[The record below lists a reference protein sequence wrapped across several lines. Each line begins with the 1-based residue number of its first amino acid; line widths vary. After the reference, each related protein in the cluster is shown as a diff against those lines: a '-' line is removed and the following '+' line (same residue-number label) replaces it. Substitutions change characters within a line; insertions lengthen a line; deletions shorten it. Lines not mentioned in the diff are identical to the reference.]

1 MTDTSHNLP
10 SESTRHISTLHEWD
24 KNPRSITKEGFDRLK
39 RQLQTNKDRYG
50 KYLFKP
56 LLINEDGVVL
66 GGNMRLKALKEL
78 GVEDIDVSVVPTR
91 NEQEMVDIALKDNDS
106 AGKTEKDE
114 LLALIENFPDLKLD
128 DYAVHFDIP
137 ETLTDFM
144 EQFKEVEEDEVPDV
158 SNEPAVSEYGKVYQC
173 GRHKIM
179 CGDATKIE
187 DVEKL
192 MNGQKADMVFTDP
205 PYGVEYEGGMKEWEQ
220 IKNDGKDNFCD
231 FLTQALTTIK
241 VVSKEGSGWYVW
253 HGVLRAKDVYQA
265 FDNIGE
271 QKRTQ
276 IIWNKNR
283 LAAGWGDYRYKH
295 ECCVYRN
302 GQFYGGRDQTTV
314 WDVAIDHDYVH
325 PTQKPIQLINMAVK
339 NSSKEEDNIL
349 DVFGGSGSTL
359 IACEQTNRICYGMEL
374 DEKYV
379 DVVRRRWVKFTTGSE
394 DGWVE
399 KTPVL

>member
-1 MTDTSHNLP
+1 MTEQKHNLP

-144 EQFKEVEEDEVPDV
+144 EQFKEIEEDEVPDV
-158 SNEPAVSEYGKVYQC
+158 SNEPAVSEYGKVYQL
-173 GRHKIM
+173 GRHRLM

-205 PYGVEYEGGMKEWEQ
+205 PYGMDLDTDFSKMPRGGNTYGRV
-220 IKNDGKDNFCD
+220 IGDDKDFDANTIMEVAKVDKYYIWGADWFY
-231 FLTQALTTIK
+231 TTLPKGFSPI
-241 VVSKEGSGWYVW
+241 
-253 HGVLRAKDVYQA
+253 
-265 FDNIGE
+265 
-271 QKRTQ
+271 
-276 IIWNKNR
+276 
-283 LAAGWGDYRYKH
+283 
-295 ECCVYRN
+295 
-302 GQFYGGRDQTTV
+302 V
-314 WDVAIDHDYVH
+314 WDKQPQEGEAGPQNHFELCWAFPKEKRRIIRRLWTGYTATEKNEKRVH
-325 PTQKPIQLINMAVK
+325 PTQKPIEVCAAIIGKGDGTV
-339 NSSKEEDNIL
+339 L
-349 DVFGGSGSTL
+349 DLFGGSGSTL
-359 IACEQTNRICYGMEL
+359 IACEQLDRTAYLMEISPA
-374 DEKYV
+374 YC
-379 DVVRRRWVKFTTGSE
+379 DVIRKRYAKFIGKE
-394 DGWVE
+394 DSWQTE
-399 KTPVL
+399 TPLIQA